1 MPRHA
6 AFVRHPW
13 LRRAVFAAPPA
24 ALQRVRWRST
34 APDEEPDFLSAV
46 RAERNFV
53 ARREGRLRQLAH
65 GIPSSELELDD
76 GVAASSS
83 SEPDDESLLD
93 PDRLLQAPHAERRYG
108 QQQFA
113 HQGPFRVDV
122 EGNDVL
128 RRYPWLASERPSSEV
143 DGRADRRWRG
153 ASVLERRE
161 KPPGMTSKEWRQ
173 QRQEVLEMV
182 SMEYRIEEFIRFA
195 RGDVFDDDTGRPKR
209 PAAGELLGASR
220 PARHQIW
227 WWRRLWPKIRD
238 DLRLAAD
245 GSPTAPRIKGLL
257 TGESTPGA
265 NLQLREK
272 VGAGAPED
280 LRLLLHGFSAREIA
294 GRVLASRP
302 LAQSKHAAAAER
314 ARERLGRL
322 EARDDTVAGVRRA
335 VRAAARGR
343 DEGQGGRPRALT
355 LEGLSLIH
363 ISEPT
368 RPY

>member
-1 MPRHA
+1 M
-6 AFVRHPW
+6 RHPW
-13 LRRAVFAAPPA
+13 LRRAVLPRRPPRERSAGGRPRPTRSRTSCRAAP
-24 ALQRVRWRST
+24 
-34 APDEEPDFLSAV
+34 
-46 RAERNFV
+46 RAHLV
-53 ARREGRLRQLAH
+53 ARREGRPRQLAH

-93 PDRLLQAPHAERRYG
+93 LDRLLQAPHAERRYG

-195 RGDVFDDDTGRPKR
+195 RGDVFDDDTGRLKR
-209 PAAGELLGASR
+209 PAAGEFLG
-220 PARHQIW
+220 
-227 WWRRLWPKIRD
+227 
-238 DLRLAAD
+238 
-245 GSPTAPRIKGLL
+245 
-257 TGESTPGA
+257 
-265 NLQLREK
+265 
-272 VGAGAPED
+272 
-280 LRLLLHGFSAREIA
+280 
-294 GRVLASRP
+294 
-302 LAQSKHAAAAER
+302 
-314 ARERLGRL
+314 
-322 EARDDTVAGVRRA
+322 
-335 VRAAARGR
+335 ARGR
-343 DEGQGGRPRALT
+343 RAIDMVVAAAVAQDSRRPSPRRRR
-355 LEGLSLIH
+355 
-363 ISEPT
+363 
-368 RPY
+368 RPG